1 MAARPDLQAMLIMAL
16 NGLAYAMVD
25 VSQTFLV
32 EQALCRQ
39 FYASSDPDVILP
51 DGSVP
56 ESRCKIKPVQSE
68 VAVLSGLLTW
78 SILMVGFLITPLWT
92 RLASSIGKRTVLL
105 INAVGLVLA
114 TLAYSSVFYF
124 YNLFNVH
131 MVLGLCVF
139 TTVGGGI
146 PVREIMLSMYIA
158 ENVPDD
164 RLSDAFYTLT
174 ALLIG
179 MGSLGSF
186 LGSLILRVDV
196 WQLCATATGIYA
208 VTIPAVWFLPQ
219 SSPSQAI
226 EQQPEL
232 ADHSTSS
239 SFLLSASKTHSPE
252 HEGVVQQCRLWCGSI
267 RRVLT
272 VELPQSLMLFVDAVR
287 EPLTRRVMA
296 ICFSSTMAMTVHNTF
311 QQWASSNFHWKLAS
325 VNTLWSMGQ
334 VVSAA
339 VLLAL
344 PLLSHGILR
353 PLLGTKR
360 RVDLWVALISI
371 IFSAVGCLV
380 LSVSPS
386 ILVYGFGLV
395 VYSLGIGL
403 NDSLR
408 SLATSALQD
417 TEAVQ
422 RLYMGIRTVQ
432 SLGAMIGIPLWSSLL
447 SLILR
452 SDGALPKGLTFFGA
466 SSLYFLSLYWGF
478 SLQRFMR
485 NVYVSHPAI

>member
-1 MAARPDLQAMLIMAL
+1 MAVRPELQAMVIMAL
-16 NGLAYAMVD
+16 TGLAYAMID

-39 FYASSDPDVILP
+39 FYAGSNPDMILP

-56 ESRCKIKPVQSE
+56 EAMCKIKQVQSE
-68 VAVLSGLLTW
+68 VAVLSGLLTL
-78 SILMVGFLITPLWT
+78 SILVVGFLITPLWT
-92 RLASSIGKRTVLL
+92 RLASRIGKRSVLL

-114 TLAYSSVFYF
+114 TVAYSSVFYF

-131 MVLGLCVF
+131 MILGLCVF
-139 TTVGGGI
+139 TAVGGGI

-158 ENVPDD
+158 ENVSDD

-174 ALLIG
+174 FLLIG

-186 LGSLILRVDV
+186 LGSLILRVNV
-196 WQLCATATGIYA
+196 WQLCATATCVYA
-208 VTIPAVWFLPQ
+208 LTIPAVSFLPQ
-219 SSPSQAI
+219 SSPSHLT
-226 EQQPEL
+226 EQTDSAEAAP
-232 ADHSTSS
+232 SS
-239 SFLLSASKTHSPE
+239 PLLLPPPKAHGSE
-252 HEGVVQQCRLWCGSI
+252 DDGIVQQCRLLCRAI
-267 RRVLT
+267 LRALT
-272 VELPQSLMLFVDAVR
+272 IDLPQSLMLFVEAVR

-325 VNTLWSMGQ
+325 VNTLWSVGQ

-344 PLLSHGILR
+344 PFLSHKILR
-353 PLLGTKR
+353 PLMGTKR
-360 RVDLWVALISI
+360 RVDLWVALVSI
-371 IFSAVGCLV
+371 IFSALGCLV
-380 LSVSPS
+380 LSISPS
-386 ILVYGFGLV
+386 MLVYGIGLI
-395 VYSLGIGL
+395 VYSFGIGL

-408 SLATSALQD
+408 SLATSALRD
-417 TEAVQ
+417 NEAVQ

-485 NVYVSHPAI
+485 NGYTYQTAI